1 MNMLVSVNPGL
12 IIWTIIT
19 FVVLMFLLSKFG
31 WKPIVGAL
39 EAREQAIRAAIAEA
53 QSAREEAQQVL
64 LHQTQLIEKAEAE
77 AREILQAARETS
89 EQMRREA
96 DVAART
102 ESQRLLDQARREIEN
117 AKDAALRD
125 IRDVVA
131 DLAVAGASRIVKET
145 LTADKHRTMIDDLVS
160 QLHDSRTN

>member
-1 MNMLVSVNPGL
+1 MLVSVNPGL